1 LYCNAEYV
9 TMEKQ
14 TINIIIGGRSYKFQ
28 VAPENE
34 SKVRAAAK
42 KIETK
47 VTSYLQRYENK
58 DMQDI
63 LSIVLLDTTLSLIS
77 MENKDE
83 MGDVMQQLQDLD
95 KKLEKYI
102 SSR

>member
-1 LYCNAEYV
+1 
-9 TMEKQ
+9 MEKQ
-14 TINIIIGGRSYKFQ
+14 TINITIGGRSYKFQ

-42 KIETK
+42 KIDTK
-47 VTSYLQRYENK
+47 ITSYLQRYENK

-63 LSIVLLDTTLSLIS
+63 LSIVLLDTTLNLIS
-77 MENKDE
+77 LENKED
-83 MGDVMQQLQDLD
+83 MQDVMNQLRDLD
-95 KKLEKYI
+95 TKLEKYI

>member
-1 LYCNAEYV
+1 
-9 TMEKQ
+9 MEKQ
-14 TINIIIGGRSYKFQ
+14 TINITIGGRSYKFQ

-42 KIETK
+42 KIDTK
-47 VTSYLQRYENK
+47 ITSYLQRYENK

-63 LSIVLLDTTLSLIS
+63 LSIVLLDTTLNLITL
-77 MENKDE
+77 ENKED
-83 MGDVMQQLQDLD
+83 MQDVMNQLRDLD
-95 KKLEKYI
+95 TKLEKYI

>member
-1 LYCNAEYV
+1 MYCNAEHV
-9 TMEKQ
+9 MERQ

-34 SKVRAAAK
+34 SKVRTAAK
-42 KIETK
+42 RIETK
-47 VTSYLQRYENK
+47 VTSYLQRYDNK

-63 LSIVLLDTTLSLIS
+63 LSIVLLDTMSVLIS
-77 MENKDE
+77 LENKDE
-83 MGDVMQQLQDLD
+83 ISDVMNQLRDLD
-95 KKLEKYI
+95 TKLEKYI

>member
-1 LYCNAEYV
+1 
-9 TMEKQ
+9 MEKQ
-14 TINIIIGGRSYKFQ
+14 TINITIGGRSYKFQ

-42 KIETK
+42 KIDTK
-47 VTSYLQRYENK
+47 ITSYLQRYENK

-63 LSIVLLDTTLSLIS
+63 LSIVLLDTTLNLIS
-77 MENKDE
+77 LENKED
-83 MGDVMQQLQDLD
+83 MQAVMNQLRDLD
-95 KKLEKYI
+95 TKLEKYI

>member
-1 LYCNAEYV
+1 
-9 TMEKQ
+9 MEKQ
-14 TINIIIGGRSYKFQ
+14 TINIIIGGRNYKFQ

-42 KIETK
+42 RIETK
-47 VTSYLQRYENK
+47 VTSYLQRYDNK

-63 LSIVLLDTTLSLIS
+63 LSIVLLDTMSVLIS
-77 MENKDE
+77 LENKDE
-83 MGDVMQQLQDLD
+83 ISEVMNQLRDLD
-95 KKLEKYI
+95 TKLEKYI

>member
-1 LYCNAEYV
+1 
-9 TMEKQ
+9 MEKQ
-14 TINIIIGGRSYKFQ
+14 TINIIIGGRNYKFQ

-34 SKVRAAAK
+34 PKVRAAAK

-77 MENKDE
+77 LENKDE
-83 MGDVMQQLQDLD
+83 ISDVMQQLHDLD
-95 KKLEKYI
+95 MKLEKYI